1 MQLSKPIFAQ
11 MTLLPTLLMG
21 VRTSFLSCSQL
32 SECFA
37 SEEAWQ
43 KTKKIH
49 TNTYVWGE
57 GYQVDSSQE
66 FSNFTPKNIKNFKG
80 EKTPDIVDVS
90 FGWYH
95 EAYIDKQGNL
105 YVCAKAKMSSVK
117 IKEVPDGIRDP
128 LVKVESLPRGTK
140 VQQVAFTRQRM
151 FVVTQDGK
159 LFVFRIAEKAPTREE
174 KMFSKVKAQ
183 FTGELLID
191 SPILVKDMAKI
202 KMIGTGVDHIVMLDK
217 TGQVWAMGDDTFG
230 QCGQGQ
236 ENRQKVAPF
245 FEYRHRT
252 PQKIPIP
259 EKVVKVVS
267 GNRHCLA
274 ITEKGKLFGWG
285 FNSMQQ
291 LSHSDEYQDAENPS
305 HAIFEPT
312 LMTGEL
318 KGKFVVD
325 AAAGEEHTVVVC

>member
-1 MQLSKPIFAQ
+1 
-11 MTLLPTLLMG
+11 
-21 VRTSFLSCSQL
+21 
-32 SECFA
+32 
-37 SEEAWQ
+37 
-43 KTKKIH
+43 
-49 TNTYVWGE
+49 VWGE

-80 EKTPDIVDVS
+80 EKTPDVVDVS

-128 LVKVESLPRGTK
+128 LVKVESLPKGTK

-159 LFVFRIAEKAPTREE
+159 LFVFRIAEKAPSREE
-174 KMFSKVKAQ
+174 RMFSKVKAQ

-191 SPILVKDMAKI
+191 SPILVKDLAKI

-230 QCGQGQ
+230 QCGQG
-236 ENRQKVAPF
+236 
-245 FEYRHRT
+245 
-252 PQKIPIP
+252 
-259 EKVVKVVS
+259 
-267 GNRHCLA
+267 
-274 ITEKGKLFGWG
+274 
-285 FNSMQQ
+285 
-291 LSHSDEYQDAENPS
+291 
-305 HAIFEPT
+305 
-312 LMTGEL
+312 
-318 KGKFVVD
+318 
-325 AAAGEEHTVVVC
+325 